1 MYSTEHYREAFLEF
15 LNAEINVKEPR
26 NLYEP
31 IQYILQIGGKRLRP
45 ILTLIA
51 ADLFSGDYHKAL
63 NAAAAVEVFHNFSL
77 IHDDIMDKAPL
88 RRGKATVH
96 QKWNLNIGIL
106 SGDAMLVKAYQLL
119 DSYPAEIFTPLTQL
133 LSRTALQVCEG
144 QQWDMD
150 FETETEVPIDTYL
163 QMIRYKTAVLV
174 GAALQMGAIVVEA
187 SLNDQELLYK
197 FGEKIGLA
205 FQLQDDYLDAFGDYT
220 FGKRIGGDIIEN
232 KKTILYLKALALA
245 NTQQHQALK
254 QYYTTTED
262 SEAKI
267 ASVKALFESTG
278 AAQSVRKEIEKIT
291 DEALELLSKLTI
303 TEEKRQYLRDFAVG
317 LIGRKV

>member
-174 GAALQMGAIVVEA
+174 GAALQMGAIVVGA
-187 SLNDQELLYK
+187 SRNDQELLYN

-205 FQLQDDYLDAFGDYT
+205 FQLQDDYLDTFGDYT

-262 SEAKI
+262 NEIKI
-267 ASVKALFESTG
+267 ASVKALFEATG

-303 TEEKRQYLRDFAVG
+303 TEEKHQYLRDFAVG
-317 LIGRKV
+317 LMGRKV

>member
-174 GAALQMGAIVVEA
+174 GAALQMGAIVVGA
-187 SLNDQELLYK
+187 SGNDQELLYN

-205 FQLQDDYLDAFGDYT
+205 FQLQDDYLDTFGDYT

-267 ASVKALFESTG
+267 VSVKALFESTG

>member
-174 GAALQMGAIVVEA
+174 GAALQKGAIVVGA
-187 SLNDQELLYK
+187 SRNDQELLYN

-205 FQLQDDYLDAFGDYT
+205 FQLQDDYLDTFGDYT

-262 SEAKI
+262 NEIKI
-267 ASVKALFESTG
+267 ASVKALFEATG

-303 TEEKRQYLRDFAVG
+303 TEEKHQYLRDFAVG
-317 LIGRKV
+317 LMGRKV

>member
-174 GAALQMGAIVVEA
+174 GAALQMGAIVVGA
-187 SLNDQELLYK
+187 SRNDQELLYN

-205 FQLQDDYLDAFGDYT
+205 FQLQDDYLDTFGDYT

-303 TEEKRQYLRDFAVG
+303 TDEKRQYLRDFAVG
-317 LIGRKV
+317 LMGRKV

>member
-1 MYSTEHYREAFLEF
+1 MYSTEHYREAFLAF
-15 LNAEINVKEPR
+15 LNAEIKVKEPR

-31 IQYILQIGGKRLRP
+31 IEYILQIGGKRLRP
-45 ILTLIA
+45 VLTLIA
-51 ADLFSGDYHKAL
+51 ADLFGGDYRKAL
-63 NAAAAVEVFHNFSL
+63 SAAAAVEVFHNFSL

-96 QKWNLNIGIL
+96 QKWNLNVGIL

-119 DSYPAEIFTPLTQL
+119 DSYPAEVFTPLTQL

-150 FETETEVPIDTYL
+150 FETQAEVPIDNYL

-174 GAALQMGAIVVEA
+174 GAALQMGAIVVGA
-187 SLNDQELLYK
+187 SLNDQKLLYC

-205 FQLQDDYLDAFGDYT
+205 FQLQDDYLDAFGDET

-245 NTQQHQALK
+245 DTQQHQALK
-254 QYYTTTED
+254 QHYTTTED

-267 ASVKALFESTG
+267 AAVKVLFEATG
-278 AAQSVRKEIEKIT
+278 AAQAVRQEIAHIT
-291 DEALELLSKLTI
+291 DEALELLPKLTI
-303 TEEKRQYLRDFAVG
+303 GEEKRAYLKDFAIG
-317 LIGRKV
+317 LMGRKI